1 MIRHVLTWKL
11 VAEDAAQKDSD
22 WAELSAGFGG
32 LPPLIPQ
39 IKHLQIG
46 RDLGEADGN
55 ADVALIVD
63 YATREDLEAYQVHP
77 EHVRVKEIVKRTTTA
92 RTCVDFEL

>member
-11 VAEDAAQKDSD
+11 AAEDAAQKDAD

-32 LPPLIPQ
+32 LPPLVPS

-46 RDLGEADGN
+46 RDVDETDGN
-55 ADVALIVD
+55 WDVALIIDFV
-63 YATREDLEAYQVHP
+63 TREDLEAYQVHP
-77 EHVRVKEIVKRTTTA
+77 EHVKVKEIVKRTTSS